1 MRNATAPAPGARS
14 ARLHPR
20 HGPARVIRLVPP
32 PRRARVYT
40 DGVRAGLV
48 GTMTIIGW
56 WLVADAVHGH
66 PLDTPGAVAAAV
78 FHHGSRP
85 VAAALGVDLVAVAW
99 AHLLAF
105 LLVGIVASRLL
116 ALAERRSHLGFGVL
130 LLLVLGSGAYL
141 VGVAIAGQLLLPSR
155 VLPTFVFGNVLATI
169 AVALVLHR
177 QRPVRIRP

>member
-1 MRNATAPAPGARS
+1 MRNASVPAAGARS
-14 ARLHPR
+14 ARPQPR

-32 PRRARVYT
+32 PRRPRVYI

-48 GTMTIIGW
+48 ATATIIGW
-56 WLVADAVHGH
+56 WLVADAVHGR

-85 VAAALGVDLVAVAW
+85 LAAAVGVDLVGVVW
-99 AHLLAF
+99 AHVLAF
-105 LLVGIVASRLL
+105 LGVGIAASRLL

-141 VGVAIAGQLLLPSR
+141 VGVAIAGQSLLPSR

-177 QRPVRIRP
+177 RRPVRIRP